1 MLTLVRL
8 VDKRLEGEVSSP
20 SPARKELGALAL
32 SQGYRFVNK
41 PEAHGGRLWAES
53 NGGHGPTFRFTL
65 PTNEGG

>member
-41 PEAHGGRLWAES
+41 PEAHGGRL
-53 NGGHGPTFRFTL
+53 
-65 PTNEGG
+65 